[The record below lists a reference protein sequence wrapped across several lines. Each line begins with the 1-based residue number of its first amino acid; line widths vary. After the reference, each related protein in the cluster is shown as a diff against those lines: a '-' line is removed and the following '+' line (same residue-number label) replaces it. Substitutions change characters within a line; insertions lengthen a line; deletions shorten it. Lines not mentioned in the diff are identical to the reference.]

1 MNYRDLLASLLP
13 LVAYRA
19 EQKALNAEITAEGN
33 AFSLVSMTADD
44 IAGAVTPLFS
54 DGLLDD
60 WERVLDLTP
69 GDDDSWQQR
78 LEAVLIKLA
87 ETGGLSRA
95 YFIKLA
101 ATAGYT
107 ITIDEL
113 EPFRAGVNRTGEPLY
128 SEDSIWIWRV
138 NVFNSNQKIYRF
150 RAGAS
155 AAGESLMSFGDDIL
169 ETTLNDLKPAHSYCY
184 FAYNVDRLRLPYY
197 DGSFSFDGDTSFSMQ
212 NYIQDTTED

>member
-33 AFSLVSMTADD
+33 AFSLVSMFADD
-44 IAGAVTPLFS
+44 IAGAVTPLFA
-54 DGLLDD
+54 DGMLAD

-69 GDDDSWQQR
+69 GSDDSWQQR

-107 ITIDEL
+107 ITIDEF
-113 EPFRAGVNRTGEPLY
+113 EPFRAGINSAGDVLY
-128 SEDSIWIWRV
+128 VPEIIYVWAV
-138 NVFNSNQKIYRF
+138 NVSSSVSVYYF

-155 AAGESLMSFGDDIL
+155 LPGERLSTFGDKVL
-169 ETTLNDLKPAHSYCY
+169 ESIFENLKPAHTYCY
-184 FAYNVDRLRLPYY
+184 FTYEEEV
-197 DGSFSFDGDTSFSMQ
+197 
-212 NYIQDTTED
+212 

>member
-1 MNYRDLLASLLP
+1 MSYRDLLAALLP

-19 EQKALNAEITAEGN
+19 EQKALNAELTAEGN
-33 AFSLVSMTADD
+33 AFSLISMSADD
-44 IAGAVTPLFS
+44 VSGAVTPFFA
-54 DGLLDD
+54 DGMLAD

-69 GDDDSWQQR
+69 GDSSSWQQR

-107 ITIDEL
+107 ITIEEF
-113 EPFRAGVNRTGEPLY
+113 EPFRAGVSRAGDPLY
-128 SEDSIWIWRV
+128 VPEI
-138 NVFNSNQKIYRF
+138 IYVWAVHVRSSVSVYYF

-155 AAGESLMSFGDDIL
+155 LPGERLATYGEKIL
-169 ETTLNDLKPAHSYCY
+169 ETIFDNLKPAHTYCY
-184 FAYNVDRLRLPYY
+184 FTYEEN
-197 DGSFSFDGDTSFSMQ
+197 
-212 NYIQDTTED
+212 I

>member
-13 LVAYRA
+13 LVAYRP
-19 EQKALNAEITAEGN
+19 EQKVLNAELTAEGN
-33 AFSLVSMTADD
+33 AFSRVSMSADD
-44 IAGAVTPLFS
+44 ISGAVTPLFS

-107 ITIDEL
+107 ITIDEF
-113 EPFRAGVNRTGEPLY
+113 EPFRAGVSRAGDTLY
-128 SEDSIWIWRV
+128 VPEIIYVWAV
-138 NVFNSNQKIYRF
+138 NVSSSVSVYYF

-155 AAGESLMSFGDDIL
+155 LPGERLSTFGDKVL
-169 ETTLNDLKPAHSYCY
+169 ESIFENLKPAHTYCY
-184 FAYNVDRLRLPYY
+184 FTYEKEV
-197 DGSFSFDGDTSFSMQ
+197 
-212 NYIQDTTED
+212 

>member
-1 MNYRDLLASLLP
+1 MNYRDLLAALLP

-33 AFSLVSMTADD
+33 TFSLISQSADD
-44 IAGAVTPLFS
+44 LSGGVTPLFAN
-54 DGLLDD
+54 GLLAD

-69 GDDDSWQQR
+69 GDDSSLQQR

-107 ITIDEL
+107 ITIDEF
-113 EPFRAGVNRTGEPLY
+113 EPFRAGINRAGEVLY
-128 SEDSIWIWRV
+128 VPEIIYVWAV
-138 NVFNSNQKIYRF
+138 NVSSSVSVYYF

-155 AAGESLMSFGDDIL
+155 LPGESLSTFGDKVL
-169 ETTLNDLKPAHSYCY
+169 ESIFENLKPAHTYCY
-184 FAYNVDRLRLPYY
+184 FTYEKEV
-197 DGSFSFDGDTSFSMQ
+197 
-212 NYIQDTTED
+212 

>member
-1 MNYRDLLASLLP
+1 MSYNTLLALLLP
-13 LVAYRA
+13 QESYSAAQPNLSA
-19 EQKALNAEITAEGN
+19 ELLAEGN
-33 AFSLVSMTADD
+33 VLDKTALY
-44 IAGAVTPLFS
+44 AQKVLNGVTPFFAADLIV
-54 DGLLDD
+54 D
-60 WERVLDLTP
+60 WERVVGITP
-69 GDDDSWQQR
+69 GANSTYQER
-78 LEAVLIKLA
+78 RERVLIKLR
-87 ETGGLSRA
+87 EIGGLSIP
-95 YFIKLA
+95 YFIRLA
-101 ATAGYT
+101 ESIGYT

-138 NVFNSNQKIYRF
+138 NVFNSNQKAYRF

-212 NYIQDTTED
+212 NYIQNTTED